1 MVSVV
6 QWSEHWIVVPGV
18 GGSSPLAH
26 PIFCRSE
33 RDAPVAQ
40 WIEHQPPELRAGG
53 SNPLRRA
60 ICRSYWSDGGQIRNI
75 LRRLP

>member
-1 MVSVV
+1 MV
-6 QWSEHWIVVPGV
+6 EHWIVVPAV

-26 PIFCRSE
+26 PITFSH
-33 RDAPVAQ
+33 APVAQ

-60 ICRSYWSDGGQIRNI
+60 IPGEVPKGWGGFQKS
-75 LRRLP
+75 